1 MICGVNYFVQG
12 LAHRRKYSQNPV
24 PFERSDTLGVFVI
37 WAQNWGGGEPYVFCS
52 TNRFL
57 QGVIEIRDRVVLR
70 GEVKR
75 CEDDLTHS
83 YFLALKRFNPVLG
96 NFFVFG
102 VCVRV
107 RGQRR
112 EDSVQARIV
121 TYQYADQ
128 CTCKCTHERAS
139 FTMVVRPG
147 SCTTFVVHEN
157 CHVNVLHV
165 AFKDMSA
172 AVVRRDHR

>member
-1 MICGVNYFVQG
+1 VGESPTYFVP
-12 LAHRRKYSQNPV
+12 R
-24 PFERSDTLGVFVI
+24 T
-37 WAQNWGGGEPYVFCS
+37 VFCKGS
-52 TNRFL
+52 
-57 QGVIEIRDRVVLR
+57 IEIRDRVVLR